1 MALEEQTSHLAQASE
16 SIAVGV
22 VLVLLSGPVMARIC
36 PEPAGT
42 ITRSLQEWRDGD
54 SDALG
59 RLAAEVYKELDRLS
73 RSVLSPHRP
82 SATMQPAVL
91 VHELF
96 LRLPAM
102 QTTDWRSRAQ
112 FFNTAARMMR
122 NILVDHARSREALKR
137 GAGAVAVNIEVSHND
152 RAVEIN
158 ALLVN
163 EALEEFARNYP
174 RQARCVE
181 LRFFGGLTADE
192 TVDALRSD
200 GIECSLR
207 TVERDWN
214 FAKAWLQ
221 KYIGSI

>member
-1 MALEEQTSHLAQASE
+1 MA
-16 SIAVGV
+16 SIC
-22 VLVLLSGPVMARIC
+22 LDS
-36 PEPAGT
+36 AGT

-54 SDALG
+54 SDALC
-59 RLAAEVYKELDRLS
+59 RLATVVYRELDRLS
-73 RSVLSPHRP
+73 RSILSPHRP

-91 VHELF
+91 VHELY
-96 LRLPAM
+96 LRLPEM

-137 GAGAVAVNIEVSHND
+137 GAGAVGVDIELSHND
-152 RAVEIN
+152 QSFEIN

-163 EALEEFARNYP
+163 EALEQFAKNYP
-174 RQARCVE
+174 RHARCVE
-181 LRFFGGLTADE
+181 LRFFGGLTAEE
-192 TVDALRSD
+192 TVEALRSD
-200 GIECSLR
+200 GIECSVR

-214 FAKAWLQ
+214 FSKAWLQ

>member
-1 MALEEQTSHLAQASE
+1 
-16 SIAVGV
+16 
-22 VLVLLSGPVMARIC
+22 MARVC
-36 PEPAGT
+36 QESAGT
-42 ITRSLQEWRDGD
+42 ITRLLPEWRDGD

-59 RLAAEVYKELDRLS
+59 RLATEVYRELHRLS

-96 LRLPAM
+96 LRLPEM
-102 QTTDWRSRAQ
+102 QPTDWRCRAQ

-122 NILVDHARSREALKR
+122 NIPVDHARSREALKR
-137 GAGAVAVNIEVSHND
+137 GSGAVAVNIEVSHND
-152 RAVEIN
+152 RSSEIN

-163 EALEEFARNYP
+163 EALEQFAKHYP
-174 RQARCVE
+174 RHARCVE
-181 LRFFGGLTADE
+181 LRFFGGLTAEE
-192 TVDALRSD
+192 TVEALRGD

-214 FAKAWLQ
+214 FSKAWSQ